1 MKILFSFL
9 LCLMLGCISPVSA
22 AGRELVASVFP
33 VWLLLRHVAR
43 DVPDTGVSLLLP
55 AGTGCPHD
63 YAMTPQDRRTLARA
77 DVLVING
84 LGLESFLGEPG
95 RISRLMKSGA
105 TVIDISSRM
114 DDLLPDNEEEGHDN
128 HGHGGMNPHTFAS
141 PAMMADMADSLA
153 GQLAEAD
160 PEHAGLYRANAD
172 RIRKP
177 LLELAADYSALG
189 QKISG
194 RGVAVQHDVFSY
206 LARDTGLTVDAV
218 IQPHE
223 GQEPSA
229 REMLDLVRTIREKK
243 TAAVI
248 TEPQYPARTGR
259 TLAAET
265 GVPCISLDPV
275 AGGPADA
282 PVDYYEKTMRD
293 NLRTLE
299 NALGTR

>member
-1 MKILFSFL
+1 MKIFSIL
-9 LCLMLGCISPVSA
+9 LCLVLGLASPAFA
-22 AGRELVASVFP
+22 ADRQIVASVFP
-33 VWLLLRHVAR
+33 VWLLLRQVTR
-43 DVPDTGVSLLLP
+43 DVPGVEVGLLLP

-63 YAMTPQDRRTLARA
+63 YSMTPQDRRTLARA

-95 RISRLMKSGA
+95 RASQLMKEGA
-105 TVIDISSRM
+105 TLIDISSRM
-114 DDLLPDNEEEGHDN
+114 DNLLPDNAEAGHED

-141 PAMMADMADSLA
+141 PAMMARMAVSLA
-153 GQLAEAD
+153 DQLAEAD
-160 PEHAGLYRANAD
+160 PAHADLYRANAG
-172 RIRKP
+172 RARAS
-177 LLELAADYSALG
+177 LEALAGDFAALG
-189 QKISG
+189 LKLNG
-194 RGVAVQHDVFSY
+194 RGVVVQHNVFSY
-206 LARDTGLTVDAV
+206 LARDTGLAVDAV
-218 IQPHE
+218 VQPHE

-229 REMLDLVRTIREKK
+229 RQMLELVRLMREKK

-248 TEPQYPARTGR
+248 TEPQYPARTGQ

-282 PVDYYEKTMRD
+282 PANYYEKVMRD

-299 NALGTR
+299 NTLGTR